1 MKWGQLSLAAMV
13 KTDSL
18 GFQGGIG
25 WWGGESDRSRFKA
38 ELFSGSSPS
47 ASPLPLTP
55 DIFTHSWLW
64 QQVEFCFW
72 ECPSSHRQQP
82 DRLLPVCQVWS
93 SPSVSPESW
102 SMFPWGQPSAT
113 AATPTTSISTEG
125 LLPAALHCDYFCLP
139 ASMAQQAL
147 WSQGR
152 VNSSAWHVQCVI
164 SKCWWW
170 GDRSPLHHCCLI
182 PWSPC

>member
-18 GFQGGIG
+18 GFQGGVG
-25 WWGGESDRSRFKA
+25 WWGGESDSSCFKA

-55 DIFTHSWLW
+55 AIFTHSSLW
-64 QQVEFCFW
+64 QQVEFCFR

-82 DRLLPVCQVWS
+82 HRLLRVFQVWS

-102 SMFPWGQPSAT
+102 SMSLWGQPSTT

-125 LLPAALHCDYFCLP
+125 LWLLLSACF
-139 ASMAQQAL
+139 L

-152 VNSSAWHVQCVI
+152 VYSSAWHVQWVI

-170 GDRSPLHHCCLI
+170 GDQSPLHHCCLI